1 MKIILSRKGFDSTNG
16 GVASPIFEDGSAVS
30 LPIPAGRRSPTRFDA
45 LSAPG
50 TPYHENLGTLVA
62 ALTRGKVHEDCRCHL
77 DPDLDVKM
85 GPAVT
90 GWQAAFGQVAAAQQH
105 LDHEQIGKGD
115 LFLFFG
121 WFRQAEQT
129 GERWRYHLEAR
140 PVHRLFGWLQVGEIV
155 RVGEDTASA
164 RERHPGLGRHP
175 HLWGHWPE
183 TNTVYKAAET
193 LDVPGTPARTP
204 GAGLFAP
211 DPKGKLILTAPDAA
225 SRSEWH
231 LPATFKP
238 TKKSKGLSYHRDP
251 ERWSERDGKTRLR
264 AVARG
269 QEFVLDAA
277 TAEGAVEWAAD
288 LWKDS

>member
-164 RERHPGLGRHP
+164 RERPP
-175 HLWGHWPE
+175 
-183 TNTVYKAAET
+183 
-193 LDVPGTPARTP
+193 RTR
-204 GAGLFAP
+204 
-211 DPKGKLILTAPDAA
+211 TAPAPMGTLAGNEHRVQGGRDARRTGDA
-225 SRSEWH
+225 GKNAGRRALRPGPEGEADPDRPRRRIRTCQRPSSQRRR
-231 LPATFKP
+231 A
-238 TKKSKGLSYHRDP
+238 KG
-251 ERWSERDGKTRLR
+251 
-264 AVARG
+264 
-269 QEFVLDAA
+269 
-277 TAEGAVEWAAD
+277 
-288 LWKDS
+288 